1 MLNDEPYTPQLGQ
14 SRVIFLYLLL
24 TLALELVVW
33 LVPSLVG
40 GGVTVACV
48 GFLLGPIFPIVMN
61 HAGGVLP
68 PELIVGAV
76 GWMASFASAGAAVF
90 PFVTGAIAAGTS
102 INSLQPL

>member
-1 MLNDEPYTPQLGQ
+1 MIEQRNGPFWDSVEGRTPLPPAAATLG
-14 SRVIFLYLLL
+14 
-24 TLALELVVW
+24 LELVVW

-40 GGVTVACV
+40 GGVTVAFV

-76 GWMASFASAGAAVF
+76 GWMASFSSADRSNTIT
-90 PFVTGAIAAGTS
+90 TGRWPI
-102 INSLQPL
+102 LHR